1 MIATIL
7 AGALFISIVW
17 VVVMISVGPIVAL
30 WKSKK

>member
-7 AGALFISIVW
+7 AGALFMSIVW

>member
-7 AGALFISIVW
+7 AGALLVSIVW
-17 VVVMISVGPIVAL
+17 VIAMISVGPIVAL